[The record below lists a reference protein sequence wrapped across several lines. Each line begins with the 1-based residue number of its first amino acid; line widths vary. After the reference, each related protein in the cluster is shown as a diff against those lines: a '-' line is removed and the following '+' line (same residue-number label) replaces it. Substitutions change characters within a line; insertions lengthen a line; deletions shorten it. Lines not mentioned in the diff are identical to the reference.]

1 MTTDDEVRNASKQFY
16 AGLTSMANGNSS
28 SLADIWSHSA
38 TVMAMHPIGG
48 REVGWDAVR
57 TSFEKVAEL
66 SSEGDIGLK
75 DQIIQVAGDIA
86 YEAGIERGQFKLAG
100 QQVIV
105 DVRVTNIY
113 QRESGAW
120 KMVHHHSDISP
131 AMLDVLSRLQ
141 PPSGQARK

>member
-66 SSEGDIGLK
+66 ASEGDIGLK

>member
-1 MTTDDEVRNASKQFY
+1 MGTEDEVRNASSRFY
-16 AGLTSMANGNSS
+16 AGLTSMANGDSD

-38 TVMAMHPIGG
+38 TVTAMHPIGS
-48 REVGWDAVR
+48 REVGWDAVG

-66 SSEGDIGLK
+66 ASDGDIGLK
-75 DQIIQVAGDIA
+75 DQIIRVAGDIA
-86 YEAGIERGQFKLAG
+86 YETGIEHGQFKLAG

-120 KMVHHHSDISP
+120 KMVHHHSDTSP

-141 PPSGQARK
+141 PPSGPAAK

>member
-1 MTTDDEVRNASKQFY
+1 MATEDEVRNASRQFY
-16 AGLTSMANGNSS
+16 AGLTSMANGDSG
-28 SLADIWSHSA
+28 SLADIWSHNA
-38 TVMAMHPIGG
+38 TVTAMHPIGG

-66 SSEGDIGLK
+66 ASDGDICLK
-75 DQIIQVAGDIA
+75 DQIIRVAGDMA
-86 YEAGIERGQFKLAG
+86 YEAGIEHGQFKLAG

-141 PPSGQARK
+141 PP